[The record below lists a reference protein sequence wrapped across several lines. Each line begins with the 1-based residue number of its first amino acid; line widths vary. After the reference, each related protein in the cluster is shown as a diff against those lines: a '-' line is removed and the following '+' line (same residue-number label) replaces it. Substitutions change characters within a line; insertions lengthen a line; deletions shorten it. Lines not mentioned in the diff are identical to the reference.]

1 MSMRVLIAG
10 LAGMLLQPLV
20 FAQTAVSDLEAR
32 GLKPL
37 SGADLRALLPGNT
50 LYHVNAAKGIKVPL
64 FYAQGG
70 KRYVRLRGAVLE
82 SAWRIE
88 GERVCEY
95 SVVLKRDVCC
105 SLSRFEGGGA
115 GCDAGRPICDYGLEW
130 AAVNPE
136 GLGQ

>member
-1 MSMRVLIAG
+1 M
-10 LAGMLLQPLV
+10 
-20 FAQTAVSDLEAR
+20 
-32 GLKPL
+32 KPL